1 MRVCVMLIA
10 VVFNCDDSTQHIKY
24 AEHSIRLFKDYF
36 AHHGIEYHIITEL
49 PDIIKNAGVN
59 PSWLKL
65 FPHRVLPGYDYIIIW
80 DLDLLPRTR
89 DVKVI
94 HEFNMEKLC
103 LVWDTHA
110 RKHSIATEGKGY
122 LYYPSFKYN
131 TGLIGVPKSYQP
143 FLDSVMMYM
152 NPTVPSFE
160 QYPLNHEI
168 VEQNIIVHELP
179 DDLNAT
185 LPSSTFSSARLQ
197 HYTCGDNAK
206 SKIEE
211 HVNRY
216 FSQH

>member
-1 MRVCVMLIA
+1 MLIA

-94 HEFNMEKLC
+94 HEFN
-103 LVWDTHA
+103 
-110 RKHSIATEGKGY
+110 
-122 LYYPSFKYN
+122 

-216 FSQH
+216 FSQD